1 MSLVRRKAVHK
12 GSLACPAPRQ
22 IAYGCRFPD
31 ILTGTSATSGR
42 SAALPGYCLTPDV
55 PSVQQLHLTGGGSY
69 ATLARVVDS
78 YDYSFALEQS
88 LDRVTFAVVDV
99 ETTGLSPAYGHRV
112 CEVACL
118 RVRGGEV
125 LDGFEALVNPRR
137 AVSPGAF
144 AVNGI
149 TREMLRGA
157 PSFAEIAPALLDVTA
172 EAVLVAH
179 NAPFD
184 LGFLAAEWE
193 IARLPLPEHHA
204 IDTLTLARRTY
215 RFPRNSLV
223 AVAAALGVPVSAAHR
238 AMGDVETTFGVLQH
252 VLRDLAQ
259 RRGVST
265 LGQLL
270 DVQGGAISY
279 PREQALPLPPAI
291 AEALENGGLVH
302 MRYVD
307 ARGNVTDRTV
317 KPLRVS
323 AERGN
328 LYLVAH
334 CFSRGEQRTFR
345 LDRVVEMVLED

>member
-1 MSLVRRKAVHK
+1 MARSQQMFFRSR
-12 GSLACPAPRQ
+12 
-22 IAYGCRFPD
+22 
-31 ILTGTSATSGR
+31 LTGRGW
-42 SAALPGYCLTPDV
+42 YV
-55 PSVQQLHLTGGGSY
+55 
-69 ATLARVVDS
+69 TLARVVDS
-78 YDYSFALEQS
+78 YDHSSALEQP
-88 LDRVTFAVVDV
+88 LDRVIFAVLDV

-118 RVRGGEV
+118 CARGGEV
-125 LDGFEALVNPRR
+125 LDRFESLVNPRR

-149 TREMLRGA
+149 TREMLRDA
-157 PSFAEIAPALLDVTA
+157 PSFAEIAPSLLDVTA

-204 IDTLTLARRTY
+204 IDTLALARRAY
-215 RFPRNSLV
+215 RFPRNSLA
-223 AVAAALGVPVSAAHR
+223 AVAAALGVPASVAHR
-238 AMGDVETTFGVLQH
+238 AMGDVQTTFGVLQH
-252 VLRDLAQ
+252 ILHDLAQ
-259 RRGVST
+259 RRHVTT
-265 LGQLL
+265 LGGLL
-270 DVQGGAISY
+270 DAQGGAISY
-279 PREQALPLPPAI
+279 PQEQALPLPPAI
-291 AEALENGGLVH
+291 AEALENGGLVR

-307 ARGNVTDRTV
+307 ARGNATDRVV

-328 LYLVAH
+328 LYLIAH